1 MPRKLR
7 TNFTQEILLFHNIA
21 TKSQRKRWN
30 TIFQGK
36 HERENV
42 FNSCQRVRKGQNR
55 TLRCN
60 VNMNSQSFATKYL
73 DIAWLYMA
81 DFGLFTNLFLRN
93 CKHHSIHWPS
103 NSLTEIG
110 SGETLTGNVSLS
122 SKTFGW
128 SARNWRSESKV
139 WRFSSFVNSTLMV
152 LSLSYRLQSPL
163 IFHTTPCN
171 SFLYHLCHPHKT
183 LAINRSVT
191 WKSCQWHY
199 GWYIIHF
206 SHTIRNE
213 IVRHV
218 LRLSTKQQYASMTA
232 LLLQLKHNLKL

>member
-1 MPRKLR
+1 
-7 TNFTQEILLFHNIA
+7 
-21 TKSQRKRWN
+21 
-30 TIFQGK
+30 
-36 HERENV
+36 
-42 FNSCQRVRKGQNR
+42 
-55 TLRCN
+55 
-60 VNMNSQSFATKYL
+60 
-73 DIAWLYMA
+73 MA
-81 DFGLFTNLFLRN
+81 DFGPFTNLFLRN

-103 NSLTEIG
+103 NSLIEIG

-122 SKTFGW
+122 SKKFGW

-139 WRFSSFVNSTLMV
+139 WRFSSFVNSMLMV

-183 LAINRSVT
+183 LAIINRSVT

-213 IVRHV
+213 FFVTFSDYQRSNNCIDDSSSAPTEAQFEIIVPSNSH
-218 LRLSTKQQYASMTA
+218 
-232 LLLQLKHNLKL
+232 LL

>member
-1 MPRKLR
+1 MPRKLK
-7 TNFTQEILLFHNIA
+7 TNFTQEILLFQNIA

-30 TIFQGK
+30 TIFWGK

-42 FNSCQRVRKGQNR
+42 FNSCQKVRKGQNR

-93 CKHHSIHWPS
+93 CKHQSIHWPS

-110 SGETLTGNVSLS
+110 SRETLTGNVSLS
-122 SKTFGW
+122 SKKFGW

-139 WRFSSFVNSTLMV
+139 WRFSSFVNSMLMV

-163 IFHTTPCN
+163 TPCN

-183 LAINRSVT
+183 LAIINRSVT

-218 LRLSTKQQYASMTA
+218 LRLSTKQQ
-232 LLLQLKHNLKL
+232 LHRWQLFCSS